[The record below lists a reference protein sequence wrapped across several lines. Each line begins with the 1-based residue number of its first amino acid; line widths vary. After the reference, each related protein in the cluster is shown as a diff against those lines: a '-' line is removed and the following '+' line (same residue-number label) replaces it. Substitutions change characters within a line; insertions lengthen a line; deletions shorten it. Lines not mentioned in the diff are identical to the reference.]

1 MHFWWQF
8 YRAFQWYIVCF
19 HTFSG
24 CWYTEGSVWILL
36 PKNLSGHHCSLL
48 WGMDGHLLGKLLF
61 IQIHFGVLCS
71 SYCLTAPSGFS
82 DHLGIKQTC
91 VNYGPLHCVEKWFV
105 LCNPWKFY
113 TFIKIRLNCSIKVS
127 NFGGPNKN
135 IKFPLFLCIL
145 KFLRTVGDLNLDE
158 FQEAWWGFVNSMK
171 I

>member
-1 MHFWWQF
+1 MFLWFSKSQF
-8 YRAFQWYIVCF
+8 LEKSLWKKIFL
-19 HTFSG
+19 SP
-24 CWYTEGSVWILL
+24 IL
-36 PKNLSGHHCSLL
+36 
-48 WGMDGHLLGKLLF
+48 MKLK
-61 IQIHFGVLCS
+61 IWNPYG
-71 SYCLTAPSGFS
+71 
-82 DHLGIKQTC
+82 LGIQHMKFEW
-91 VNYGPLHCVEKWFV
+91 NLRRKFFWHKHCVEKWFV